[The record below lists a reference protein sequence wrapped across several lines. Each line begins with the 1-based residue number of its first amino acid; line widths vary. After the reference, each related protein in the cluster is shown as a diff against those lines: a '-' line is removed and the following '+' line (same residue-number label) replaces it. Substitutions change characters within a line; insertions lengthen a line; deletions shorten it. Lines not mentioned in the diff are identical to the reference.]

1 MIRVR
6 NLTKRFGSF
15 VAVDDISFDVE
26 AGGVVGLLGPNG
38 AGKTTT
44 MRVLTCYHPASG
56 GSASIAGF
64 DVFRDSIE
72 VRRRIGYL
80 PESTPLYPEMRVR
93 EYLTFRG
100 KLRGLTRPECVKAI
114 RRVTDLCWL
123 GEFVDRPI
131 VQLSKGMKQRVGLA
145 DALIHDPDVL
155 ILDEPTLGLDPT
167 QIRETRNLI
176 KTLGQRH
183 TIMLSSHI
191 LHEVEQTCGRTII
204 ISAGKIVASGSPEE
218 LLAQF
223 VSQAKVIA
231 ELRGP
236 QQEIEQ
242 GVRGLGGVQDVELSA
257 NDGWVKVSVQP
268 EPDTD
273 VREDIFNLTTSKG
286 WPMRELRR
294 EGATLEDF
302 FVKVTAGQQQGGAEA
317 T

>member
-6 NLTKRFGSF
+6 NLTKRYGSF
-15 VAVDDISFDVE
+15 VAVDGISFDIE
-26 AGGVVGLLGPNG
+26 SGGVVGLLGPNG

-56 GSASIAGF
+56 GSATIAGL
-64 DVFRDSIE
+64 DVFADSVE

-100 KLRGLTRPECVKAI
+100 KLRGLNRAECVDAI
-114 RRVTDLCWL
+114 RRVADRCWL

-155 ILDEPTLGLDPT
+155 ILDEPTIGLDPA

-176 KTLGQRH
+176 KDLGERH
-183 TIMLSSHI
+183 TVMLSSHI
-191 LHEVEQTCGRTII
+191 LHEVEQTCDRTII
-204 ISAGKIVASGSPEE
+204 ISAGKIVASGSPQE

-223 VSQAKVIA
+223 VSQARVIA

-236 QQEIEQ
+236 EQEIEQ
-242 GVRGLGGVQDVELSA
+242 GVREIGGVQNVELSA
-257 NDGWVKVSVQP
+257 NNGWVKVSVQP
-268 EPDTD
+268 KPDAD
-273 VREDIFNLTTSKG
+273 VREDIFNLSTEKG

-294 EGATLEDF
+294 EVATLEDF
-302 FVKVTAGQQQGGAEA
+302 FVKVTAEQQRPVGA
-317 T
+317 